1 MSDDLETVCPSG
13 RVMARRRSLTDQ
25 ARREEIREEEG
36 RGSLAALSFRL
47 RRRGRWRQLEKKN
60 PQVPWQQLLG
70 VALMERRKL
79 SQSQPPTPARRVQS
93 AERLN

>member
-25 ARREEIREEEG
+25 ARREEIREEEEG

-47 RRRGRWRQLEKKN
+47 RRRGRWRQLENRTQKFPGSSVLGLCTDGDEKALKVVTTN
-60 PQVPWQQLLG
+60 PVRH
-70 VALMERRKL
+70 V
-79 SQSQPPTPARRVQS
+79 
-93 AERLN
+93 